1 MENTKQQNQTATLT
15 VYDPAMCC
23 STGVCGPDVD
33 DKLVDFA
40 NDVKWLKSQGF
51 TVQRHNLGQEPEAF
65 KSNPEVIARLQNE
78 GSDILPILTIDGSII
93 SEGDYPNRDQLTDW
107 LGIKAGDEAATSDE
121 KQEILSLLRKSVVE
135 GNIGQIRNQFQ
146 LGENTGISKEELVGI
161 IQAGVNERQQT
172 TKKAVD
178 AANELL
184 GISTNGCAP
193 GSGCC

>member
-65 KSNPEVIARLQNE
+65 KSNPEVIAQLQNE

-135 GNIGQIRNQFQ
+135 GNIGQMRNQFQ
-146 LGENTGISKEELVGI
+146 LGENTGISKEELVGT
-161 IQAGVNERQQT
+161 IQAGVNERQQA